1 EHSEGAG
8 SEKLWFLVEWAV
20 TLIDKI
26 AESVLRTEH
35 DCQEKRFMS
44 IETVNQRHAL
54 SILFLIGSIFLVAAM
69 WKLPSPECN
78 ADDVRRAQGCS
89 YRKQRSDPNN
99 PSASSRRL
107 PTVESNF
114 APFN

>member
-1 EHSEGAG
+1 
-8 SEKLWFLVEWAV
+8 
-20 TLIDKI
+20 
-26 AESVLRTEH
+26 
-35 DCQEKRFMS
+35 MS
-44 IETVNQRHAL
+44 IETVNQRRAL

-69 WKLPSPECN
+69 WKHPSPECN
-78 ADDVRRAQGCS
+78 ADDVRRLKDAAMETV
-89 YRKQRSDPNN
+89 KRSDPNK